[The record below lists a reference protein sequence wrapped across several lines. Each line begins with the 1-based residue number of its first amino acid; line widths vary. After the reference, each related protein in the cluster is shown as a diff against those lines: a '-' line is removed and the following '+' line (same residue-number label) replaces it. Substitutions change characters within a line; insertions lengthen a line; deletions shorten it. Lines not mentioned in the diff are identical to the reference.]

1 MSVITD
7 CPYICAPNIMDTPD
21 YQTKM
26 VTLDMADKPIIKAG
40 TPISAEGKVANDETA
55 IGILFNDCHACLG
68 AHRGLVVISGRV
80 KQDVAAE
87 HSGITISDEAKSAMI
102 NLTFTGDGA
111 RGGGGGVKTVNGSEP
126 DKNGNV
132 EVVTG
137 TQPDWNQRD
146 TTALDYIKNRTHY
159 YEEPTVI
166 TLSSTAISASVFGN
180 TMYKASDLKPTATE
194 LTGAKVISSG
204 TEYTITSDAIT
215 DSGAFYYVTYL
226 PNPSYVSYG
235 YVSIC
240 VAKYAGS
247 GYVTI
252 SGSSYQY
259 SFPSPG
265 IYFFQNVTKLE
276 YGGVL
281 KRLDEKFLP
290 ESLSVDPV
298 FTGSFSQNR
307 SSGTTIGTNSHAE
320 GGSTIASGAY
330 AHSEGQNTSA
340 SGSRSHAE
348 GQNTSASGA
357 DSHAEGNLT
366 SASGGVSHAEGQY
379 TFAEGLY
386 SHAEGNGTIAK
397 RRSQH
402 VQGEFNIATAFEDST
417 SRSGYAHIVG
427 NGTSDSERS
436 NAHTLSWGGVP
447 WFQGRPQFGGTKQDD
462 GSRTVVGN
470 GDKEIILTSST
481 ADSTKRFRI
490 TVDDSGTLSA
500 TEVTE

>member
-7 CPYICAPNIMDTPD
+7 CPCICAPNIMDTPD
-21 YQTKM
+21 YQTKT
-26 VTLDMADKPIIKAG
+26 VTLDMTDQTVIKAG

-55 IGILFNDCHACLG
+55 IGVLLNDCHACLG
-68 AHRGLVVISGRV
+68 ARRGLVVISGRA
-80 KQDVAAE
+80 KQDVAAK

-111 RGGGGGVKTVNGSEP
+111 RGGGVKTVNGSEP
-126 DKNGNV
+126 DENGNV
-132 EVVTG
+132 SIVTG
-137 TQPDWNQRD
+137 TQPDWNQQD

-159 YEEPTVI
+159 YEEPKVI
-166 TLSSTAISASVFGN
+166 NASTTATSTTVFGN
-180 TMYKASDLKPTATE
+180 TMYKVSGLTPAAAE
-194 LTGAKVISSG
+194 LVGAKVSTGG
-204 TEYTITSDAIT
+204 TEYTLTADKIVDCGS
-215 DSGAFYYVTYL
+215 FYYITYL

-247 GYVTI
+247 GFASI

-265 IYFFQNVTKLE
+265 IYFFQNVTSLE
-276 YGGVL
+276 YGGAL
-281 KRLDEKFLP
+281 KRLDEKFMP
-290 ESLSVDPV
+290 ESLSKNPV

-307 SSGTTIGTNSHAE
+307 SSGTTIGTDSHAE
-320 GGSTIASGAY
+320 GGSTTASGAY

-340 SGSRSHAE
+340 SGARSHAE
-348 GQNTSASGA
+348 GQNTTASGSA
-357 DSHAEGNLT
+357 SHAEGGLT
-366 SASGGVSHAEGQY
+366 SASGDVSHAEGQY
-379 TFAEGLY
+379 TFSQGLY

-402 VQGEFNIATAFEDST
+402 VQGEFNIATASADPT

-436 NAHTLSWGGVP
+436 NAHTLSWDGVP
-447 WFQGRPQFGGTKQDD
+447 WFQGRPQFGGTAQDN
-462 GSRTVVGN
+462 GSQTVVGN
-470 GDKEIILTSST
+470 GDKEIILKSST
-481 ADSTKRFRI
+481 ADSTKRFKI

>member
-26 VTLDMADKPIIKAG
+26 VTLDMTGQTVIKAG

-55 IGILFNDCHACLG
+55 IGILLNDCHACLG
-68 AHRGLVVISGRV
+68 ACRGLVVISGRI

-87 HSGITISDEAKSAMI
+87 HSGITISDEAKSTMI

-111 RGGGGGVKTVNGSEP
+111 RGGGGGVKTVNGSMP

-132 EVVTG
+132 KVETSV
-137 TQPDWNQRD
+137 QPDWSQKD
-146 TTALDYIKNRTHY
+146 TAASDYIKNRTHY

-166 TLSSTAISASVFGN
+166 TLSTTAISATVFGN
-180 TMYKASDLKPTATE
+180 TMYKVSDLKPTATE
-194 LTGAKVISSG
+194 LTGAKVTSAG
-204 TEYTITSDAIT
+204 NEYTLTSDTIT
-215 DSGAFYYVTYL
+215 DCGVFYYVTYL

-247 GYVTI
+247 GFTSI

-259 SFPSPG
+259 NFPSAG
-265 IYFFQNVTKLE
+265 IYFFQNVTRLE
-276 YGGVL
+276 YGGAL

-307 SSGTTIGTNSHAE
+307 STGSTVGTNSHAE
-320 GGSTIASGAY
+320 GGSTIASGKY

-340 SGSRSHAE
+340 SGDRSHAE
-348 GQNTSASGA
+348 GQHTSASGS
-357 DSHAEGNLT
+357 DSHAEGNTT
-366 SASGGVSHAEGQY
+366 SASGAVSHAEGQY
-379 TFAEGLY
+379 TFSYGLY
-386 SHAEGNGTIAK
+386 SHSEGNGTVAT

-402 VQGEFNIATAFEDST
+402 VQGEFNIYAASADYNN
-417 SRSGYAHIVG
+417 RNNYAHIVG

-436 NAHTLSWGGVP
+436 NAHTLSWGGIP
-447 WFQGRPQFGGTKQDD
+447 WFQGRPQFGGTAQDD
-462 GSRTVVGN
+462 GSQTVVAN
-470 GDKEIILTSST
+470 GDKEIILASST
-481 ADSTKRFRI
+481 EGSTKRFRI
-490 TVDDSGTLSA
+490 TVDDSSTLSA